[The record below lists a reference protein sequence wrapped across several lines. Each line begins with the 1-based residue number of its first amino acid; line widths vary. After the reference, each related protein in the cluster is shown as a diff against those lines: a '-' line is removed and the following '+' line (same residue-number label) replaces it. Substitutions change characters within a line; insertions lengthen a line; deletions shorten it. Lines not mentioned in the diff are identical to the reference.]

1 MKPRGQAGLTVM
13 EALVA
18 GSLGLFLILLA
29 QMLFRGQMLNFHD
42 MGSQVRLQARMKQ
55 AMQGMTKEIANTGAC
70 LKDNRRGFSMGAD
83 RLGLSYVDVGGRHC
97 PAWDTVTVTFQ
108 ALREGNGGPA
118 LVKDI
123 ACASGPRERQVLVEG
138 GGIALAFTYRDRQ
151 DRITVDPRAV
161 RAVEFTVALAS
172 DGRNDRF
179 RKTRLPQ
186 ARVQLVN

>member
-1 MKPRGQAGLTVM
+1 MKPRGELGLTVM

-18 GSLGLFLILLA
+18 GSLGLMLVLLA
-29 QMLFRGQMLNFHD
+29 HMLFRSQMLNFND
-42 MGSQVRLQARMKQ
+42 MGSQVQLQAKVRQ

-70 LKDNRRGFSMGAD
+70 LKDNRRGFAMGPD
-83 RLGLSYVDVGGRHC
+83 RLGLSYVDVSGRHC

-108 ALREGNGGPA
+108 ALRGGEGSA

-123 ACASGPRERQVLVEG
+123 ACASGARNRQVLVEG

-151 DRITVDPRAV
+151 DRITADPRAV

-172 DGRNDRF
+172 EGRNDLF